1 MPDIEKITKG
11 LMCCQYGSKSR
22 CDGCPYDYDEYGQV
36 NECTADL
43 AADTLA
49 YIRDQENDPEELR
62 YINLFLGWLNE
73 LMLNTDDE
81 PMATSEI
88 IRRIDEGGL
97 LAYIHDVEERRRK
110 LTEKGN

>member
-11 LMCCQYGSKSR
+11 LMCCQYGSKSH

-49 YIRDQENDPEELR
+49 YIRDQENNPEELR

-73 LMLNTDDE
+73 LMLNTDDRPIE
-81 PMATSEI
+81 TSGI
-88 IRRIDEGGL
+88 IRRIDQGGL
-97 LAYIHDVEERRRK
+97 HAYIRDTDEKR
-110 LTEKGN
+110 LIFTEKGN